1 MYSYFFLKA
10 SKKNLTAHS
19 DYAPIIKLALLH
31 RVIADRRW
39 WRRRRWWWWWW
50 WYRKSINKLF
60 HNNRKNEK
68 ILRFFFALLWTSWE
82 LFWYKKNVKTFSKL
96 CTLKTVC
103 ETVLRLFWTIW
114 AEKLMLSIIAIRR
127 ACMHMIQQLNMN
139 VKILLSI
146 NGLTSNDKIV
156 SNAYIESEIIPQTRF
171 FLSLSNACMWWIIER
186 INFLRKKCGGVWC
199 EKARFDLLK
208 ADWISLKPWTA
219 SWQSVWNQ

>member
-1 MYSYFFLKA
+1 MLKNVQLFFLKA

-39 WRRRRWWWWWW
+39 WRRRRWWWWW
-50 WYRKSINKLF
+50 YRKSINKLF

-68 ILRFFFALLWTSWE
+68 ILRFFFALLLTSWE
-82 LFWYKKNVKTFSKL
+82 LFWYKKNAKTFSKL

-114 AEKLMLSIIAIRR
+114 AEKLMLSITAIGR

-171 FLSLSNACMWWIIER
+171 FLSLECMHAVNYWA
-186 INFLRKKCGGVWC
+186 NKFPQKKMLGVCGV
-199 EKARFDLLK
+199 KRHVS
-208 ADWISLKPWTA
+208 IY
-219 SWQSVWNQ
+219 